1 MNRPAEKTNQ
11 LNQTL
16 LHCTVRDLR
25 GRRVMSKTLAKQFDF
40 DKANLV
46 AGIVGVNMIFEQN
59 YFKQISANAYWDSF

>member
-1 MNRPAEKTNQ
+1 
-11 LNQTL
+11 
-16 LHCTVRDLR
+16 
-25 GRRVMSKTLAKQFDF
+25 MSKTLAKQFDF